1 MEHITATKGLFNP
14 FKKLTLQTLNR
25 WSKEELIYA
34 VAQHFKRAFSYYSV
48 RNKTALLITAYQNE
62 FEARKH
68 LEGLTDNRHSALI
81 QLRST
86 SHYNKILEL
95 LKEQSDYLLFDG
107 NTPNL
112 SEILSKSLERFVP
125 GLLSYLNQ
133 DADIDLLTTVP
144 NKTRIEVQYGELFV
158 VIGEGFGKKI
168 IPVMTI
174 EK

>member
-1 MEHITATKGLFNP
+1 MEHITVIRGLFNP
-14 FKKLTLQTLNR
+14 FRKLTPQMLNS

-34 VAQHFKRAFSYYSV
+34 VAQHFKRAFSFYSL
-48 RNKTALLITAYQNE
+48 RNKTGLLVTAYQNE
-62 FEARKH
+62 FEAKKH
-68 LEGLTDNRHSALI
+68 LERLTDSRHSALI
-81 QLRST
+81 QLRYT
-86 SHYNKILEL
+86 SHYNRILEI

-125 GLLSYLNQ
+125 RLLSYLNQ
-133 DADIDLLTTVP
+133 DTDMDLLTTVP
-144 NKTRIEVQYGELFV
+144 NKTRIEVLYGELFV

-168 IPVMTI
+168 IPLMAI